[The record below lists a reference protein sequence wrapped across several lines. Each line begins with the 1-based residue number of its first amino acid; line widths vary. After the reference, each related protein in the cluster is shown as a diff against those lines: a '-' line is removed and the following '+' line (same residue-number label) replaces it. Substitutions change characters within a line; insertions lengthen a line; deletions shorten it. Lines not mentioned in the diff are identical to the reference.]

1 MDPDEGSVT
10 YEGATDF
17 DKALLEAQ
25 SEASLDG
32 ILVASAEGRI
42 LSFNT
47 RFAEMWEIPPDLL
60 DRKDTEGAR
69 QHVMDKLLDPSGFRE
84 RVQDLYDTPT
94 ESSQDELRLKDGR
107 IFERY
112 SRPILRPDTG
122 TFGRVWFFRDVTK
135 QRRASAR
142 LHAQYEVTK
151 VMAESAD
158 LEVGAHAVLRGIA
171 TSLGWELAALWLIG
185 QDQRLS
191 CVALW
196 HSPELDAD
204 EFDEAS
210 KGRTFARGEGFPGWG
225 WEQGQ
230 PVWIKDIAVETRF
243 PRSTIAA
250 KLGLHSALAFPI
262 TIGEELVGVVE
273 AFTREMRDPDD
284 ELMEAKSALG
294 RQVGQFIARNRIEE
308 AVRESEAR
316 KSAILESA
324 LDCIITMDH
333 KGNIAD
339 FNPSAERTFGYRR
352 EEVVGKE
359 MASLIIPA
367 PLRDKHRAGLE
378 KFMRTGDGPILG
390 TRIEVHAQRADGTIF
405 PIELAISVV
414 RDTSGPPVFTGYL
427 RDISDEREAERERAA
442 LLEAER
448 EARAE
453 AERAQKRLAYLAEAS
468 RVLSSSL
475 DYRATLAK
483 IADLAVPQVADWCA
497 VYISSGLSIPQEPI
511 ALAHVDP
518 EKIRLAEAYY
528 RKYPTDPN
536 ATSGTPN
543 VIRTGLSELVPQI
556 PEGLIEASVTDP
568 EQREMV
574 YQLEIESYMT
584 VPLRARNRIL
594 GAMTFVSS
602 DPARRFGPH
611 DLSFAEDI
619 AQRAALAID
628 NARLYEEQVGVA
640 RALQRSLLPP
650 SLPKMPGVE
659 LATLY
664 EPAIEGNEVGGDFY
678 DVFALGEDEWAIVV
692 GDVCGKGAE
701 AAAITGLARHTIRA
715 VGMRESDPTVL
726 LETLNEAMLR
736 QPSGERFATVAL
748 ARLRVLEE
756 GAEIEVACAGHP
768 EPLLLRSGGQVEQ
781 LGAAGTVLGLFT
793 GIDINPRRATLNV
806 GDAVVFYTD
815 GVTEARSATR
825 IYGQYR
831 LTEALEGCKGCDAN
845 EIVRAVRT
853 AVERFRERP
862 ARDDMAM
869 VVIRMTEKPT

>member
-1 MDPDEGSVT
+1 MNPDEGSVT

-47 RFAEMWEIPPDLL
+47 RFAEMWGIPPDLL
-60 DRKDTEGAR
+60 DGRDTEGAR
-69 QHVMDKLLDPSGFRE
+69 QHVIDQLLDPKGFRE
-84 RVQDLYDTPT
+84 RVQHVYDNPT
-94 ESSQDELRLKDGR
+94 ESSQDELRLTDGR

-135 QRRASAR
+135 ARRASAR

-158 LEVGAHAVLRGIA
+158 LEVGAHDVLRGIG
-171 TSLGWELAALWLIG
+171 TSLGWELAALWLIDE
-185 QDQRLS
+185 DQTLN

-196 HSPELDAD
+196 HSPEIDAG
-204 EFDEAS
+204 EFEEAS
-210 KGRTFARGEGFPGWG
+210 KGRSFARGEGFPGWG
-225 WEQGQ
+225 WEKGE
-230 PVWIKDIAVETRF
+230 PVWIKDISEETRF
-243 PRSTIAA
+243 PRSSLAA

-262 TIGEELVGVVE
+262 TIVDDVVGVVE
-273 AFTREMRDPDD
+273 AFTRERREPDD

-308 AVRESEAR
+308 AIRESEAR

-333 KGNIAD
+333 RGNILD
-339 FNPSAERTFGYRR
+339 FNPAAEQTFGYRR
-352 EEVVGKE
+352 DEVVGKE
-359 MASLIIPA
+359 MAALIIPEQ
-367 PLRDKHRAGLE
+367 LRNKHRAGLD
-378 KFMRTGDGPILG
+378 KFMKTGEGPIIG
-390 TRIEVHAQRADGTIF
+390 SRIEVHAQRADGAIF

-427 RDISDEREAERERAA
+427 RDISEEREAEKERAA

-448 EARAE
+448 DARAE
-453 AERAQKRLAYLAEAS
+453 AEGAQRRLAYLAEAS

-475 DYRATLAK
+475 DYRATLSK

-497 VYISSGLSIPQEPI
+497 VYISSGLGMPQEPI

-543 VIRTGLSELVPQI
+543 VIRTGRSELVPQI

-568 EQREMV
+568 EQLDMV
-574 YQLEIESYMT
+574 RRLAIESYMI
-584 VPLRARNRIL
+584 VPLKARNRIL

-602 DPARRFGPH
+602 DPSRRFGPH

-628 NARLYEEQVGVA
+628 NARLYEEQAGVA

-650 SLPKMPGVE
+650 SLPRMSGVE

-664 EPAIEGNEVGGDFY
+664 EPAIEANEVGGDFY
-678 DVFALGEDEWAIVV
+678 DVFPLGKDEWAIVI

-715 VGMRESDPTVL
+715 VGMRESDPKVL

-748 ARLRVLEE
+748 ARLRVLER

-768 EPLLLRSGGQVEQ
+768 EPMLVRRDGEVEQ
-781 LGAAGTVLGLFT
+781 FGEAGTVLGLFT
-793 GIDINPRRATLNV
+793 GIDINPRSATLDT

-831 LTEALEGCKGCDAN
+831 LTEALEGCTGCDAN
-845 EIVRAVRT
+845 EIINAVRT
-853 AVERFRERP
+853 SVEGFREQT

-869 VVIRMTEKPT
+869 IVIRLTEKPN